1 MAGKEGYARQKRSS
15 KRGEASRRVRR
26 GEPMR
31 RVRMGEAR
39 QMARRLHGEE
49 GLATDGGQGHARWI
63 AVAGDGAWLLP
74 NTPGAA

>member
-1 MAGKEGYARQKRSS
+1 
-15 KRGEASRRVRR
+15 
-26 GEPMR
+26 MR

-49 GLATDGGQGHARWI
+49 GLATDGGQGHARRI